1 MMTDIADTSL
11 LSGYFCEHDIDT
23 IARDLRAGRITSVEL
38 VQHSLAAID
47 RLNPILNAFTA
58 VYADAAVAAARDA
71 DNDLARGHDRGPL
84 HGIPVSVKDIVD
96 VAGQVTTSGSAAYL
110 TRRADS
116 DAECVRR
123 LRAAGAVIMGK
134 NVLHE
139 FAYGAT
145 GDRSVHGPSRN
156 PWDATKISG
165 GSSGGGAVAVA
176 AGMVPLAVGTDTAG
190 SVRVPAALCGVVGF
204 KPAFG
209 AIPTAGVHPLA
220 ASLDHVG
227 VFARTTVDAA
237 RGYAVLAAHPHEH
250 GIAPARV
257 GWVDPMT
264 IGPTDPAVI
273 ATVRDAL
280 DRTGIT
286 INDTVE
292 LPFAVSE
299 LFSVLSTLQSSEAYS
314 EHGDDLIRDRDNIDP
329 EVVGRLE
336 SGRDTP
342 AWQYV
347 HATRRRDAL
356 RAAVAELFQR
366 FDVLAMPTAPTVA
379 TEIDQRAHVI
389 DGQPVEVRSA
399 LLSLTCPWNLT
410 GHPALTVPAAM
421 VSGLPVGLQLVGMP
435 RREPLLFDLAARIE
449 HTRQ

>member
-1 MMTDIADTSL
+1 MTDIADTSL
-11 LSGYFCEHDIDT
+11 LSGYFIEHDIDT
-23 IARDLRAGRITSVEL
+23 IARDLRGGRITSVDL

-47 RLNPILNAFTA
+47 RLNPILNAFIA
-58 VYADAAVAAARDA
+58 VHAEAAVAAARDA
-71 DNDLARGHDRGPL
+71 DDDLARGHDRGPL

-96 VAGQVTTSGSAAYL
+96 IAGQVTTSGSATYL
-110 TRRADS
+110 SRRADS
-116 DAECVRR
+116 DAECVQR
-123 LRAAGAVIMGK
+123 LRAAGAVIVGK

-145 GDRSVHGPSRN
+145 GDRSVHGASRN

-190 SVRVPAALCGVVGF
+190 SVRVPAALCGIVGF

-227 VFARTTVDAA
+227 VFAHTTVDAA
-237 RGYAVLAAHPHEH
+237 HGYAVLAAHPLEH
-250 GIAPARV
+250 HTVPARV
-257 GWVDPMT
+257 GWVDPT
-264 IGPTDPAVI
+264 RISPTDPAVI

-286 INDTVE
+286 TDETVE
-292 LPFAVSE
+292 LPFVVGE
-299 LFSVLSTLQSSEAYS
+299 LFSVLSTVQSSEAYS
-314 EHGDDLIRDRDNIDP
+314 EHADTLIRHRDDIDP
-329 EVVGRLE
+329 EVIDRLE
-336 SGRDTP
+336 RGRDTP
-342 AWQYV
+342 AWQYI

-356 RAAVAELFQR
+356 RAAIAELFQR

-379 TEIDQRAHVI
+379 TEIDQRAHII
-389 DGQPVEVRSA
+389 DGQAVEVRTA

-410 GHPALTVPAAM
+410 GHPALTVPAGMLA
-421 VSGLPVGLQLVGMP
+421 GLPVGLQLVGMP
-435 RREPLLFDLAARIE
+435 GREPLLFDLAARIE
-449 HTRQ
+449 SARQ